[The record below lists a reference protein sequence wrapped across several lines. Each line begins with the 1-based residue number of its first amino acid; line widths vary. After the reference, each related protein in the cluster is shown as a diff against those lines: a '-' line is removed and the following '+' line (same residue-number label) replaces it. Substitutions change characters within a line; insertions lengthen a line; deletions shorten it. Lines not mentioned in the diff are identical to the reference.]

1 MSIWTCGWGC
11 GQRARS
17 RTPAGGKGRLSCPAV
32 PLQSASKHYQE
43 RPGAPKQRDGS
54 SIGPVRCV
62 PPLLSSVKLGKRL
75 HFLYFFPPPLM
86 IGRSAAPR
94 VGMLLLACVSAS
106 RVGSGGGGLSF
117 ISNPTNSTTR
127 APHHLHHRHLEQRR
141 ELLQARQLQQGYN
154 YGSSESCAARWPFD
168 PRAPRPD
175 LSGYEPVPPGAPLI
189 VVGVGVLGRFGAKS
203 SAQTHPS
210 KRRRPL
216 PLQEKTHPPLENERA
231 LSQTA
236 HSPRKRTS
244 PLVFA
249 AADSSRPNGSK
260 HSLST
265 KGRQGRSTAS
275 PAATIPSAPQSSVP
289 LGSHPL

>member
-1 MSIWTCGWGC
+1 MRVYLGVWVGLRATCPGNRC
-11 GQRARS
+11 ALADAR
-17 RTPAGGKGRLSCPAV
+17 RREGTLELAGSAAAV
-32 PLQSASKHYQE
+32 RFKHYQE
-43 RPGAPKQRDGS
+43 RPGAPKKRDGS

-62 PPLLSSVKLGKRL
+62 PPLSSVKLGKRL
-75 HFLYFFPPPLM
+75 NFLYFFPPPLM

-127 APHHLHHRHLEQRR
+127 APHHLHHRHRQQRRHLEQRR

-189 VVGVGVLGRFGAKS
+189 VVGVGVLGRCGAKRKREKKRPRKVFARKEAHKRTPQKEDALS
-203 SAQTHPS
+203 RC
-210 KRRRPL
+210 KRRRTL
-216 PLQEKTHPPLENERA
+216 PLKMN
-231 LSQTA
+231 A
-236 HSPRKRTS
+236 HSPRQRTLPES
-244 PLVFA
+244 ALPPL
-249 AADSSRPNGSK
+249 
-260 HSLST
+260 SLP
-265 KGRQGRSTAS
+265 RQTRRGHMDRST
-275 PAATIPSAPQSSVP
+275 V
-289 LGSHPL
+289 